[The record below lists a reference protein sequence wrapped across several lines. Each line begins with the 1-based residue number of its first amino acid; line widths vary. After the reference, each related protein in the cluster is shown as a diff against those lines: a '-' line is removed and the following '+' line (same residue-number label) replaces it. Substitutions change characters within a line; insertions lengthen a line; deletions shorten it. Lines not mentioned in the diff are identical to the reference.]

1 MISVREVEETEEEE
15 EEVWMDL
22 TEMSQVFEEHEFSFE
37 PVDGDKIEFHN
48 ERKIYQAEMSLNAN
62 TVLQANKQTTEHL
75 LR

>member
-22 TEMSQVFEEHEFSFE
+22 TEMSQVFEEHEFSFA

-48 ERKIYQAEMSLNAN
+48 ERKIYKAEMSLNAN